1 MASMVGYLDVDPL
14 VRRVKSSGMINKLL
28 QNICTAEGIS
38 KAGVKAELQA
48 RLIESR
54 PFSNFLVILHVVS
67 PQLFHALA
75 LGAISSFS
83 G

>member
-1 MASMVGYLDVDPL
+1 MASMVGSLDPDPL

-38 KAGVKAELQA
+38 KAGVKAELQS

-54 PFSNFLVILHVVS
+54 
-67 PQLFHALA
+67 
-75 LGAISSFS
+75 SFS
-83 G
+83 KFPSFWAARA